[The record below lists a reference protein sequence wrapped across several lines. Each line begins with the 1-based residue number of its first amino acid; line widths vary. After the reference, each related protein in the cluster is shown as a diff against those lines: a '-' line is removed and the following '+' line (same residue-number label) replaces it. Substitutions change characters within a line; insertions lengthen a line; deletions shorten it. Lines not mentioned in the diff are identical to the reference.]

1 MPSKSLSTKKTTPAE
16 KTADNW
22 GPQEFLKCRQRALR
36 ARPSSTA
43 EQEKWLREKMDL
55 VWAYRFGYGTEPN
68 RYRYFE
74 LLEQVAELEEGSA
87 IGAKWHLA
95 LAHKEGIGTRA
106 SETLYI
112 RWMQRAAADG
122 DSEAMFNLAQAYQDG
137 AGVERDES
145 EYISWISKMA
155 EKGSPSAS
163 ISLAEAY
170 RFGIGIRQDDAMFFE
185 NAKNAVAQ
193 AEQKIGN
200 RKSDPDFASED
211 LPRALYLVA
220 EAFRHGTGIESD
232 REQYFSHLSKAVD
245 AADKE
250 IEALTKDERQQAEEL
265 RTMQAPFKLELA
277 EAYMAG
283 IGTVTDEERAIG
295 HMKQAAD
302 AGNAKAMLKVAELY
316 ESGRMQEPNLKEA
329 FVWKE
334 KAAGKHAPDALY
346 STAVAYGTGAGIE
359 ENPAEFQRLVREAV
373 RAGHETAY
381 MAVGLAVLREAN
393 LICGVDVSRFLEL
406 FEELRR
412 VVLEVKLEH
421 QLQSSDTSGEVAHF
435 TTFEALHSMLPRE
448 IDRFDQTRREQANL
462 LRLYNLAYVN
472 DPQEGQMLLSNKAA
486 ETDLIDEFFSKS
498 PLTNLQGEHW
508 LSHEPLPLSGLAFSV
523 YVGSF
528 TLESDR
534 LDLWRAYGR
543 DGEGFCIVTPVG
555 AFTDL
560 NSHMVQG
567 FAGLAATDQSNWQV
581 PMTLYRVLYEEQDI
595 IKTIG
600 RIKPHLTSIRDN
612 RERITSSRE
621 HKRTLSEHINLTVR
635 AILSDILYLYK
646 NEEYKREN
654 EVRMLAPCAI
664 TAPSVNA
671 DEQNPA
677 KLFVKSKPFLFKPG
691 SRIILG
697 PRVKE
702 PDAVRLEL
710 RHRLDRNG
718 HLDVE
723 VTFSPIPYR

>member
-1 MPSKSLSTKKTTPAE
+1 
-16 KTADNW
+16 
-22 GPQEFLKCRQRALR
+22 
-36 ARPSSTA
+36 
-43 EQEKWLREKMDL
+43 
-55 VWAYRFGYGTEPN
+55 
-68 RYRYFE
+68 
-74 LLEQVAELEEGSA
+74 
-87 IGAKWHLA
+87 
-95 LAHKEGIGTRA
+95 
-106 SETLYI
+106 
-112 RWMQRAAADG
+112 
-122 DSEAMFNLAQAYQDG
+122 
-137 AGVERDES
+137 
-145 EYISWISKMA
+145 
-155 EKGSPSAS
+155 
-163 ISLAEAY
+163 
-170 RFGIGIRQDDAMFFE
+170 
-185 NAKNAVAQ
+185 
-193 AEQKIGN
+193 
-200 RKSDPDFASED
+200 
-211 LPRALYLVA
+211 
-220 EAFRHGTGIESD
+220 
-232 REQYFSHLSKAVD
+232 
-245 AADKE
+245 
-250 IEALTKDERQQAEEL
+250 
-265 RTMQAPFKLELA
+265 
-277 EAYMAG
+277 
-283 IGTVTDEERAIG
+283 
-295 HMKQAAD
+295 
-302 AGNAKAMLKVAELY
+302 
-316 ESGRMQEPNLKEA
+316 
-329 FVWKE
+329 
-334 KAAGKHAPDALY
+334 
-346 STAVAYGTGAGIE
+346 
-359 ENPAEFQRLVREAV
+359 
-373 RAGHETAY
+373 

-612 RERITSSRE
+612 RERIASSRE